1 MSTPVIS
8 VDTNPSQEDVDQ
20 LGRGLTE
27 HALQMVPVKGFN
39 RIAVFARD
47 EQGALMGGI
56 SGLVNWNWLHVA
68 WAWVAEPHRRSG
80 LGSRLLSAFEQ
91 AGMERGC
98 TNAHLDT
105 FSYQARPFY
114 ERHGYTVYA
123 TLEDYPPGHQ
133 RYYMRKTLQPRATLR

>member
-1 MSTPVIS
+1 MSDLLIS
-8 VDTNPSQEDVDQ
+8 VETDPAQADVDQ

-27 HALQMVPVKGFN
+27 HALQMVPTKGFN

-47 EQGALMGGI
+47 DKGTIVGGI
-56 SGLVNWNWLHVA
+56 SGLVNWNWLFVA
-68 WAWVAEPHRRSG
+68 WAWIAEPQRRSG
-80 LGSRLLSAFEQ
+80 LGSRLLKTFEE
-91 AGMERGC
+91 AGIERGC
-98 TNAHLDT
+98 ANAHLDT

-133 RYYMRKTLQPRATLR
+133 RFYMRKALKP